1 MKSCWRCGKKEVR
14 IERYRKNGGYRGYSK
29 EREEEKRVV
38 VCTLAAYVPGLLHS
52 VLKKKKNWKNQYTQS
67 SSPHELDR
75 SLQIYNETLHHH
87 FSSLLPSSH
96 IRASVCMSTNMA
108 VTM

>member
-67 SSPHELDR
+67 SSPHELDHYKYIMKR
-75 SLQIYNETLHHH
+75 CTIIFHHCCHHH
-87 FSSLLPSSH
+87 ISEP
-96 IRASVCMSTNMA
+96 VCVCQPTWL
-108 VTM
+108 